1 MAGPIAAVE
10 RFFERL
16 FERPAARLFQARL
29 EPVQI
34 QRGLERAMESE
45 RAIKSRRA
53 YAPSHYR
60 VLINT
65 ADHTALDPNIGSL
78 RSELSESLRVYAR
91 THGYTLLARPQIDIE
106 PSSAVEQ
113 GDVRVFATT
122 PMIPDAPQSDHRH
135 DHPAH
140 SPAPKSEQQHSPMEY
155 GEAANGENEAA
166 FDIGQ
171 ATAVYAAPVPNTPHA
186 VLAIRCPGQ
195 PVARIAVRQGT
206 IRLGRSLDN
215 DIVIADERVSR
226 RHGQFGARHG
236 MLVYTDLGS
245 TNGSFLN
252 SARVTEI
259 ALGPGDVLLVGSS
272 TITIE
277 PGS

>member
-1 MAGPIAAVE
+1 MAGPLAAVE

-34 QRGLERAMESE
+34 LRGLERAMESE

-53 YAPSHYR
+53 YAPSQYR

-65 ADHTALDPNIGSL
+65 SDHTALDPNNGTL
-78 RSELSESLRVYAR
+78 KTDLGESLRNYAR
-91 THGYTLLARPQIDIE
+91 THGYTLLARPQVDIE
-106 PSSAVEQ
+106 PSNAVEQ
-113 GDVRVFATT
+113 GDVRVFATPPVVPET
-122 PMIPDAPQSDHRH
+122 AAGNGHRNQH
-135 DHPAH
+135 SAQA
-140 SPAPKSEQQHSPMEY
+140 SPAESPAGAEVADAD
-155 GEAANGENEAA
+155 EPAI
-166 FDIGQ
+166 DISQ
-171 ATAVYAAPVPNTPHA
+171 ATAVFAAPIPNAPQA
-186 VLAIRCPGQ
+186 ILAIRCPGQ

-215 DIVIADERVSR
+215 DIVMADERVSR

-236 MLVYTDLGS
+236 MLVYTDLRS

-252 SARVTEI
+252 NARVTEI

-277 PGS
+277 PAA

>member
-1 MAGPIAAVE
+1 MAGPLAAVE

-34 QRGLERAMESE
+34 LRGLERAMESE

-53 YAPSHYR
+53 YAPSQYR

-65 ADHTALDPNIGSL
+65 TDHTALDPNTGSL
-78 RSELSESLRVYAR
+78 RSDLSESLRNYAR
-91 THGYTLLARPQIDIE
+91 AHGYTLLARPQVDIE
-106 PSSAVEQ
+106 PSSVVEQ
-113 GDVRVFATT
+113 GDVRVFAT
-122 PMIPDAPQSDHRH
+122 PPVIPDTPATNGHHH
-135 DHPAH
+135 DHPVA
-140 SPAPKSEQQHSPMEY
+140 PAA
-155 GEAANGENEAA
+155 GEDAKASAMSADEPAI
-166 FDIGQ
+166 DIGQ
-171 ATAVYAAPVPNTPHA
+171 ATAVFAAPVPNAPQA

-215 DIVIADERVSR
+215 DIVMADERVSR

-252 SARVTEI
+252 NARVTEI

>member
-1 MAGPIAAVE
+1 MAGPLAAVE

-16 FERPAARLFQARL
+16 FERPAARLFQAPI

-45 RAIKSRRA
+45 RVIKSRRA
-53 YAPSHYR
+53 YAPSQYR
-60 VLINT
+60 VLINN
-65 ADHTALDPNIGSL
+65 ADHTALDPNNGAL
-78 RSELSESLRVYAR
+78 RSDLSESLRNYAR
-91 THGYTLLARPQIDIE
+91 THGYTLLARPQVDIE
-106 PSSAVEQ
+106 PSSVVEQ
-113 GDVRVFATT
+113 GDVRVFAT
-122 PMIPDAPQSDHRH
+122 PPVVPDAAAGNGHGH
-135 DHPAH
+135 DG
-140 SPAPKSEQQHSPMEY
+140 SAPIAASGAP
-155 GEAANGENEAA
+155 GPEAAADEPVV
-166 FDIGQ
+166 DISQ
-171 ATAVYAAPVPNTPHA
+171 ATAVFAAPVQNTPQA

-215 DIVIADERVSR
+215 DIVMADERVSR
-226 RHGQFGARHG
+226 RHGQFGTRHG

-252 SARVTEI
+252 NARVTEI